1 MFKPEYATFSLSHIP
16 KYSCNGPETIC
27 SQGEISVSSTD
38 YSFHMKQQ
46 TGIGLYLSNKSDKK
60 YILEHIM
67 ANKFLHGMIDL
78 GSLHGA
84 LFSTITINRFLEEE
98 LRHDRFLIQ
107 TNENTSLG
115 SMSSGQQKKA
125 LLLYLIAQKPQYLVL
140 DDVYSNVDKETQQS
154 IITLL
159 EELTATTVLIQ
170 VFFRKRDLL
179 PCISTVISIDENNNI
194 LDHQDAEVFST
205 PEAINIEGYQP
216 FRLPEGYD
224 ESHSEINPLVQ
235 MNAVSVKYLEKQV
248 VENINWTIQKGEF
261 WQLAGPNGSGK
272 STLISLITGDNPKGY
287 GQELVLFGKKK
298 GTGET
303 IWDIRRQIGYFTPSM
318 ILQFTRDDTVENMI
332 LSGLLDSVGLYTK
345 PTDMQK
351 DIARS
356 WVNMLGPFYRNK
368 SFQSLSIG
376 QQRMV
381 MVARA
386 MVKHP
391 PLLILDE
398 PTIELDDANSRLFVD
413 MVNAIARNKMIAIV
427 YVSHRDEPGLKPD
440 KIFELVPSAKG
451 YTGKVSEL

>member
-1 MFKPEYATFSLSHIP
+1 
-16 KYSCNGPETIC
+16 
-27 SQGEISVSSTD
+27 
-38 YSFHMKQQ
+38 MKQQ

-60 YILEHIM
+60 YILEQIM
-67 ANKFLHGMIDL
+67 ANKFLAGIIDV
-78 GSLHGA
+78 GSLKGA

-107 TNENTSLG
+107 TSENTSLG

-125 LLLYLIAQKPQYLVL
+125 LLMYQIALKPQYMVL

-205 PEAINIEGYQP
+205 PEAINIEDYQP
-216 FRLPEGYD
+216 FSLPEGYD
-224 ESHSEINPLVQ
+224 GSHSDINPLVQ

-248 VENINWTIQKGEF
+248 VENISWTIQKGEF

-287 GQELVLFGKKK
+287 GQDLILFGKKK
-298 GTGET
+298 GSGET

-345 PTDMQK
+345 PSDMQK
-351 DIARS
+351 DIAKS

-368 SFQSLSIG
+368 SFQSLTIG

-398 PTIELDDANSRLFVD
+398 PTIELDDANSRLFID
-413 MVNAIARNKMIAIV
+413 MVNAIARDKKIAIV

-451 YTGKVSEL
+451 YTGMIRE